1 MELIAAD
8 IGFITENPFK
18 VNTRK
23 GVRSD
28 NNDDDDIPDSSR
40 FVSLDEYTA
49 EEKMNDADY
58 INTDD
63 L

>member
-8 IGFITENPFK
+8 IGFTTENPFK

-28 NNDDDDIPDSSR
+28 TTDDDEPDSSR
-40 FVSLDEYTA
+40 FVSLDEYTSQ
-49 EEKMNDADY
+49 EKINDADY